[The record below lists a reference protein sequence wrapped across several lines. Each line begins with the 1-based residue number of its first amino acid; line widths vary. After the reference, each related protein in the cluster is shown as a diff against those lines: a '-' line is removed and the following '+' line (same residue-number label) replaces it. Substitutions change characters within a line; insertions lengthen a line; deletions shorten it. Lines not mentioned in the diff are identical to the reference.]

1 MKRILVNIGAR
12 KELPVSAQK
21 EVKRMIIKTSTV
33 LENIYIVMHGKLG
46 RYMNIEGASAEASEG
61 NEETK
66 KIIGH

>member
-1 MKRILVNIGAR
+1 MKGA
-12 KELPVSAQK
+12 
-21 EVKRMIIKTSTV
+21 TSERSEGSE
-33 LENIYIVMHGKLG
+33 ENDNKNLYCLREYLYIVMHGKLG

>member
-1 MKRILVNIGAR
+1 M
-12 KELPVSAQK
+12 SAQK